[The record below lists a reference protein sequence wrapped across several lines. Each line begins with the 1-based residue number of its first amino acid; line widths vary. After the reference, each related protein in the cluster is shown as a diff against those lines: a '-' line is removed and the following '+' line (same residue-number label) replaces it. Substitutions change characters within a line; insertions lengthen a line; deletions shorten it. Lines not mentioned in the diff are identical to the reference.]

1 MVKQQDIADKLN
13 ISRATVSRALKGQN
27 VSEKTRQLVL
37 KEAEKM
43 GYVANSA
50 ATVLALKNTKKVYAF
65 IIATVDEG
73 YGQQTYEGIKEAS
86 NIWQGYNLEIEVIFT
101 DINID
106 KNQCKTQIEQ
116 FYEVIETNSAD
127 GIIFSALSKE
137 NMEIVTMECKK
148 RNIPLMTLDMI
159 YKNSELFHVGPD
171 YYNLGTYSA
180 AYIANLMM
188 KKGKILILS
197 YDEGYELSKERMR
210 GFHEKLKEYPLIQEY
225 DVELDTMSRESYFE
239 ALNKYFYKYNPIAIY
254 APYHAD
260 YIGEFLN
267 RKGLKDKVILI
278 TNGINKEIEN
288 YLFDGTIDGIV
299 SARPYFLGA
308 VVANNFH
315 KYFYRPREIFKG
327 EIDVA
332 CDIYIKENYI
342 RYDKIF

>member
-1 MVKQQDIADKLN
+1 MVTQQDIANKLN
-13 ISRATVSRALKGQN
+13 ISRATVSRALQGQN
-27 VSEKTRQLVL
+27 VSEKTRELVL

-50 ATVLALKNTKKVYAF
+50 ATCLALKNTKKIYAF

-73 YGQQTYEGIKEAS
+73 YGQQTYNGIKEAS
-86 NIWQGYNLEIEVIFT
+86 NIWQGYNLEIEVVFT
-101 DINID
+101 NINID
-106 KNQCKTQIEQ
+106 KNQCETQIKQ
-116 FYEVIETNSAD
+116 FYEVIETNSVD

-137 NMEIVTMECKK
+137 NMEIVTMECKE

-159 YKNSELFHVGPD
+159 YKNSELCHVGPD

-188 KKGKILILS
+188 KRGKILILS

-210 GFHEKLKEYPLIQEY
+210 GFHEKLKEYPLIEQY
-225 DVELDTMSRESYFE
+225 DVELDVMSRETYYE
-239 ALNKYFYKYNPIAIY
+239 ALNENFYRYNPIAIY

-267 RKGLKDKVILI
+267 EKGLKDDVILI
-278 TNGINKEIEN
+278 TNGINKEIEG

-308 VVANNFH
+308 VVTNNFY
-315 KYFYRPREIFKG
+315 KYFYRPQEILKG